1 MLFIQKQGV
10 YGILKTMFLN
20 LLIHDFHSLEIFLK
34 TLDPLSASFYLI
46 LAKILGCLLMLPAT
60 PLTILSGVILGPYY
74 GALVSV
80 IGNTIGATFAFLL
93 GRYFLQGFVKKYF
106 LSKYPSINKYE
117 EKLFKDGFLT
127 VLFLRLVPLFPF
139 NILNYVLALTEVKLK
154 DYVLATMIG
163 IIPGTIAYTL
173 LAESLVMINYFEILI
188 AIILIIFLI
197 LLSRVWK
204 M

>member
-80 IGNTIGATFAFLL
+80 IGNI
-93 GRYFLQGFVKKYF
+93 
-106 LSKYPSINKYE
+106 SKQPSI
-117 EKLFKDGFLT
+117 
-127 VLFLRLVPLFPF
+127 
-139 NILNYVLALTEVKLK
+139 LAKIK
-154 DYVLATMIG
+154 
-163 IIPGTIAYTL
+163 
-173 LAESLVMINYFEILI
+173 
-188 AIILIIFLI
+188 
-197 LLSRVWK
+197 
-204 M
+204 